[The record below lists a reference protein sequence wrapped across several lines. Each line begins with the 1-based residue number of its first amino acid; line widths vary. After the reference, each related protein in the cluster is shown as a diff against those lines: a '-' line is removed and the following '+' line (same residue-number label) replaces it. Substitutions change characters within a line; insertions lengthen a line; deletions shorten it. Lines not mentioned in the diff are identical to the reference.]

1 MGNLHRGPRP
11 HANHLPPL
19 AFPRRPMAV
28 GVTDAEI
35 VEIVMIAAAAVLSDI
50 IADALKI
57 EVDPMVLQMLGRG

>member
-1 MGNLHRGPRP
+1 V
-11 HANHLPPL
+11 
-19 AFPRRPMAV
+19 AV

-35 VEIVMIAAAAVLSDI
+35 VEIVMIAAVAVLSDI

>member
-1 MGNLHRGPRP
+1 
-11 HANHLPPL
+11 
-19 AFPRRPMAV
+19 MAV

-35 VEIVMIAAAAVLSDI
+35 VEIVMIAAVAVLSDI